1 MSHSSHG
8 SSPAFS
14 LDRVSKL
21 VSDLEQELALAPS
34 DSPKFAALK
43 AEIDSLK
50 QTLAKPDQIADGL
63 HHQLKGTHSKLE
75 DWIATVEGEAL
86 KDTPYLTELARILG
100 LI

>member
-14 LDRVSKL
+14 LERVSIL

-34 DSPKFAALK
+34 DSPKLAALK

-50 QTLAKPDQIADGL
+50 QTLAKPDQPVDGL
-63 HHQLKGTHSKLE
+63 HQHLKGTHSRLE
-75 DWIATVEGEAL
+75 EWIATVEGEAL
-86 KDTPYLTELARILG
+86 KDTPYLTEMARILG
-100 LI
+100 MI